1 MKFKGCCVFCWNG
14 KIYGYI
20 LGCITNS
27 VTDNELVG

>member
-1 MKFKGCCVFCWNG
+1 MIFLFSAVYG

-27 VTDNELVG
+27 AAHNELVG

>member
-1 MKFKGCCVFCWNG
+1 VFYVANG

-27 VTDNELVG
+27 AIHNELVG

>member
-1 MKFKGCCVFCWNG
+1 VFYAANS

-27 VTDNELVG
+27 TAHNELVG